1 MNTIHLTIAGFPIRI
16 DDLTGSLV
24 LPGAY
29 SHFVDAAAP
38 SGDPLFT
45 LTVSAGSPPVLDG
58 LAPVATGNNDLGE
71 ARLYRLDN
79 GAYAVALTLGPSSGV
94 KIMTMDATFGRAHL
108 YVAPADPWLP
118 RAADSMLRIM
128 FAQAAIGRR
137 AFLLHAS
144 VIVARGRAV
153 LFMGRSGT
161 GKSTHSAL
169 WRTVFPD
176 ATLLNDDNPVVRVLP
191 DGTVEAHGSPWSGKT
206 PCYRR
211 LSAPVAAFVRLRQ
224 AERNVFSTL
233 EDVDA
238 FVAIIP
244 GVSAIVSNKTLYD
257 TVCTTVVHAAAA
269 VTVGSLRCRPDAE
282 AARLCRRNVLPP
294 LPLNP

>member
-1 MNTIHLTIAGFPIRI
+1 MKTIHLTIAGFSVRI
-16 DDLTGSLV
+16 DDLTGALV

-29 SHFVDAAAP
+29 APFVDAVAN

-45 LTVSAGSPPVLDG
+45 LTVSAGTPPTLDG
-58 LAPVATGNNDLGE
+58 LAPVASGNNDLGE
-71 ARLYRLDN
+71 ARLYRLDS

-128 FAQAAIGRR
+128 FAQAAIRCR

-169 WRTVFPD
+169 WRAAFTDV
-176 ATLLNDDNPVVRVLP
+176 TLLNDDNPVVRVLP

-211 LSAPVAAFVRLRQ
+211 HSAPVAAFVRLQQ
-224 AERNVFSTL
+224 AERNLFSTL
-233 EDVDA
+233 EEVDA

-244 GVSAIVSNKTLYD
+244 GVSAIVSDKTLYD
-257 TVCTTVVHAAAA
+257 TVCSTVVHAAAA
-269 VTVGSLRCRPDAE
+269 VTVGSLQCRPDAE
-282 AARLCRRNVLPP
+282 AACLCRRNVLPP
-294 LPLNP
+294 IPLN

>member
-1 MNTIHLTIAGFPIRI
+1 MKTIHLNIAGFPVRI
-16 DDLTGSLV
+16 DDHTGTLA

-29 SHFVDAAAP
+29 APFVDAAAAP
-38 SGDPLFT
+38 GEPLFT
-45 LTVSAGSPPVLDG
+45 LTVSAGTPPALDG
-58 LAPVATGNNDLGE
+58 LEPVATGNNDLGE
-71 ARLYRLDN
+71 ARLYRLED
-79 GAYAVALTLGPSSGV
+79 GTYAVALTLGTASGV
-94 KIMTMDATFGRAHL
+94 KIMTMDAAFGRAHL

-144 VIVARGRAV
+144 VVVARGRAV

-169 WRTVFPD
+169 WRTAFPD
-176 ATLLNDDNPVVRVLP
+176 AALLNDDNPVVRVLP
-191 DGTVEAHGSPWSGKT
+191 DGTVEAYGSPWSGKT

-211 LSAPVAAFVRLRQ
+211 QSAPVAAFVRLQQ
-224 AERNVFSTL
+224 AARNVFSTL

-244 GVSAIVSNKTLYD
+244 GVSAIVSDKALYN
-257 TVCTTVVHAAAA
+257 TVCSTVVHAAAA
-269 VTVGSLRCRPDAE
+269 VTVGSLQCRPDVE
-282 AARLCRRNVLPP
+282 AARLCRRNVLP
-294 LPLNP
+294 LI